1 MLCISFSHS
10 KTFLCSHKR
19 WAVFFNR
26 KSIFGPLWGIIIL
39 KKTDIVSISN
49 RTEGATRDNQ
59 LNQISLSRFLFRV
72 KRLKSTLAP
81 SNGGGRVRG
90 PGPFTLFFLK
100 CNFFWWGINFQANQ
114 PFHFYLNFSLLKPM
128 LYVLARYP
136 CYKCQFITGE
146 TISRAIC
153 DFLVSLASS
162 ELWLDM
168 YIPVVCKQKRM
179 NNSHHLRF
187 MKRVFN

>member
-1 MLCISFSHS
+1 MYFWA
-10 KTFLCSHKR
+10 FLGNYN
-19 WAVFFNR
+19 F
-26 KSIFGPLWGIIIL
+26 L
-39 KKTDIVSISN
+39 KTDIVSISN

-59 LNQISLSRFLFRV
+59 SNQISLSRFLFRV

-81 SNGGGRVRG
+81 CNGGGRVRA
-90 PGPFTLFFLK
+90 PGPFTFFFLK
-100 CNFFWWGINFQANQ
+100 CNFFWGEINFQANK

-136 CYKCQFITGE
+136 CYYCQFITGE

-168 YIPVVCKQKRM
+168 YIPVAC
-179 NNSHHLRF
+179 
-187 MKRVFN
+187 

>member
-1 MLCISFSHS
+1 MVCISFSHS

-19 WAVFFNR
+19 WGLFFLKRNVFLDLYGELYFQ
-26 KSIFGPLWGIIIL
+26 
-39 KKTDIVSISN
+39 KTDRVSISN

-90 PGPFTLFFLK
+90 PGPFTFFFLK

-128 LYVLARYP
+128 YSPDTRVIKA
-136 CYKCQFITGE
+136 
-146 TISRAIC
+146 
-153 DFLVSLASS
+153 
-162 ELWLDM
+162 DM
-168 YIPVVCKQKRM
+168 
-179 NNSHHLRF
+179 NS
-187 MKRVFN
+187 